1 MSLRFLCSVSV
12 DMLIYDKNVILLLRF
27 LCERIYYF
35 IFMKSSAEIKKIAKE
50 TISLE
55 VDAISK
61 LQNRIDDDFV
71 NVINLILN
79 TKGRLIVVGI
89 GKSANIA
96 NKMVATFNS
105 TGQPAIFVHA
115 ADAIHGDL
123 GNIQSGDVVI
133 CISKSGNTPE
143 IKALLPF
150 IKNMGNAVIALTGN
164 MDSFL
169 AKESDYTLDVSV
181 EKEAC
186 PNNLAPTSSTTAQLV
201 MGDALAVS
209 LLACKDFTDKDFA
222 RFHPGGTLG
231 KRLYLKL
238 TDILSSESNP
248 IVSSE
253 SSINEVIIEISKKRL
268 GATAVVDNDILSG
281 IITDGDLRRMLREGK
296 DFADLKAK
304 DIMNISP
311 KTIAVDSLAFD
322 ALEIIERNNIS
333 QLVVVDGSK
342 YVGIVHLHEIIKEG
356 VV

>member
-1 MSLRFLCSVSV
+1 
-12 DMLIYDKNVILLLRF
+12 
-27 LCERIYYF
+27 
-35 IFMKSSAEIKKIAKE
+35 MKSSAEIKKIAKE

-61 LQNRIDDDFV
+61 LKNRIDDDFV
-71 NVINLILN
+71 NVINLMLN
-79 TKGRLIVVGI
+79 AKGRLIVVGI

-150 IKNMGNAVIALTGN
+150 IKNMGNTVIALTGN

-186 PNNLAPTSSTTAQLV
+186 PNNLAPTSSTSAQLV

-238 TDILSSESNP
+238 TDILSLESNP

-281 IITDGDLRRMLREGK
+281 IITDGDLRRMLGEGK
-296 DFADLKAK
+296 DFTDLKAK
-304 DIMNISP
+304 NIMNISP

-322 ALEIIERNNIS
+322 ALELMEQHNIS
-333 QLVVVDGSK
+333 QLVVVDGNN
-342 YVGIVHLHEIIKEG
+342 YVGIVHIHEIIKEG

>member
-1 MSLRFLCSVSV
+1 
-12 DMLIYDKNVILLLRF
+12 
-27 LCERIYYF
+27 
-35 IFMKSSAEIKKIAKE
+35 MKSSAEIKKIAKE

-79 TKGRLIVVGI
+79 AKGRLIVVGI

-150 IKNMGNAVIALTGN
+150 IKNMGNAVVALTGN
-164 MDSFL
+164 MASFL

-238 TDILSSESNP
+238 TDILSSVSNP
-248 IVSSE
+248 IVSSD
-253 SSINEVIIEISKKRL
+253 SSINEVIIEISNKRL

-281 IITDGDLRRMLREGK
+281 IITDGDLRRMLGGGK

-322 ALEIIERNNIS
+322 ALELMEQHNIS
-333 QLVVVDGSK
+333 QLVVVDGNK
-342 YVGIVHLHEIIKEG
+342 YVGIVHIHEIIKEG

>member
-1 MSLRFLCSVSV
+1 
-12 DMLIYDKNVILLLRF
+12 
-27 LCERIYYF
+27 
-35 IFMKSSAEIKKIAKE
+35 MKSSAEIKKIAKE

-61 LQNRIDDDFV
+61 LQNRIEDDFV

-79 TKGRLIVVGI
+79 AKGRLIVVGI

-96 NKMVATFNS
+96 NKMVASFNS

-115 ADAIHGDL
+115 AEAIHGDL

-143 IKALLPF
+143 ITALLPL
-150 IKNMGNAVIALTGN
+150 IKKMGNSIIALAGN
-164 MDSFL
+164 MNSFL
-169 AKESDYTLDVSV
+169 AKESDFVLDVSI

-201 MGDALAVS
+201 MGDAIAVS

-231 KRLYLKL
+231 RRLYLKIS
-238 TDILSSESNP
+238 DILSAENNP
-248 IVSSE
+248 TVRVE
-253 SSINEVIIEISKKRL
+253 ASINEVIIEISNKRL
-268 GATAVVDNDILSG
+268 GATAVIDNDELKG
-281 IITDGDLRRMLREGK
+281 IITDGDLRRMLENGAS
-296 DFADLKAK
+296 FTDLKAN
-304 DIMNISP
+304 DIMHEYP
-311 KTIAVDSLAFD
+311 KTISNDTLVYD
-322 ALEIIERNNIS
+322 ALQLMESSNIS
-333 QLVVVDGSK
+333 QLVVMDSLK
-342 YVGIVHLHEIIKEG
+342 YIGIVHLHDILKEG

>member
-1 MSLRFLCSVSV
+1 
-12 DMLIYDKNVILLLRF
+12 
-27 LCERIYYF
+27 
-35 IFMKSSAEIKKIAKE
+35 MKSSVEIKKIAKE

-71 NVINLILN
+71 YVINLILN
-79 TKGRLIVVGI
+79 AKGRLIVVGI

-123 GNIQSGDVVI
+123 GNIQSDDVVI

-164 MDSFL
+164 MNSFL
-169 AKESDYTLDVSV
+169 AMESDYTLDVSV

-209 LLACKDFTDKDFA
+209 LLACKEFTDKDFA

-238 TDILSSESNP
+238 IDILSSESNP
-248 IVSSE
+248 IVSSQ
-253 SSINEVIIEISKKRL
+253 SPINEVIIEISNKRL

-281 IITDGDLRRMLREGK
+281 IITDGDLRRMLGGGK

-322 ALEIIERNNIS
+322 ALELMEQHNIS
-333 QLVVVDGSK
+333 QLVVVDGNK
-342 YVGIVHLHEIIKEG
+342 YVGIVHIHEIIKQG